1 MDKVINELGLYLS
14 FAKLRHKIIAGNIA
28 NAETP
33 YYRAFDLVFK
43 NVFEKSNNIKLV
55 DVEITN
61 SRHIKPISLFRPAPK
76 LVSTPVLT
84 VGQDQNRVDLEYQ
97 MTQLAEN
104 TMNYQIASQL
114 LAKKFEEMKIAIEGR

>member
-43 NVFEKSNNIKLV
+43 NVFEKSNNIKWV
-55 DVEITN
+55 DVKITN

>member
-43 NVFEKSNNIKLV
+43 NVFEKSNNIKWV

-104 TMNYQIASQL
+104 TMNYQMASQL

>member
-43 NVFEKSNNIKLV
+43 NVFEKSNNIKWV

>member
-1 MDKVINELGLYLS
+1 MDKFINELGLYLS